1 MSRQKH
7 RYDLN
12 EYDDFAK
19 NDIENETL
27 VYLVSASELNPNHD
41 AENDRLHH

>member
-27 VYLVSASELNPNHD
+27 VYLVSASELNPNHG